1 MGWPQHF
8 QLKCLIIV
16 TRMFAG
22 YIRLII
28 QCVYANMYLYMLHDV
43 RIHVRMACTDV
54 CALLLYSVK
63 KTQIA
68 DMHVLLPSPMLPS
81 RVLTHH
87 RIRDSSHEL

>member
-1 MGWPQHF
+1 MGRLQHF

-54 CALLLYSVK
+54 CIVIIFCEKIIIKNTDCICTFCCRHRCCLL
-63 KTQIA
+63 
-68 DMHVLLPSPMLPS
+68 MP
-81 RVLTHH
+81 
-87 RIRDSSHEL
+87 